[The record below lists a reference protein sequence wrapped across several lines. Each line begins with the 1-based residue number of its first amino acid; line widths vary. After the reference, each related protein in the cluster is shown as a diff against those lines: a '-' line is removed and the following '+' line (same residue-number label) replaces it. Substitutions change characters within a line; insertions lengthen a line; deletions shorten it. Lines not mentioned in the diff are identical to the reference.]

1 MKIQVAEK
9 WRTGCSKHKQEQ
21 ENVWQ
26 ILGIVSNWY
35 LLSNLKLL
43 KLQLQNSIT
52 LPPDAKSWL
61 IGKDPDAGKDWGQE
75 EKGETEGKMVG
86 WHHWLSWHE
95 FEQIPGDS
103 EEQGNLACCRPWDC
117 KELDT
122 AEWLHNNSAILV
134 SFI

>member
-1 MKIQVAEK
+1 MKKQVAEK
-9 WRTGCSKHKQEQ
+9 WTGCSKHEQEQ

-43 KLQLQNSIT
+43 KLKLQNSIT

-61 IGKDPDAGKDWGQE
+61 FGKDPDAGKDWGQE
-75 EKGETEGKMVG
+75 EKGETEGEMVG

-95 FEQIPGDS
+95 FEQIPGDN

-122 AEWLHNNSAILV
+122 TEWLHNSSAILV
-134 SFI
+134 SLI